1 MSAATAATGRETP
14 RVQESIRRSNCDRTH
29 AQCRGELAYRREP
42 LAPQRACVDGLL
54 DRCRDF
60 CRVRPSDSCLYQF

>member
-1 MSAATAATGRETP
+1 
-14 RVQESIRRSNCDRTH
+14 
-29 AQCRGELAYRREP
+29 
-42 LAPQRACVDGLL
+42 VDGLL